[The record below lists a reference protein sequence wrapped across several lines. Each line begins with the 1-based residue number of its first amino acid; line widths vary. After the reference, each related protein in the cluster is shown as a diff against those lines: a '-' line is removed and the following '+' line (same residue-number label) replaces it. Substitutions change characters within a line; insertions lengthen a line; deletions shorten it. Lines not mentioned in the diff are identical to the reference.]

1 MFPRVIISTVS
12 DGTMWFPGRS
22 RISSQQ
28 KKAEI
33 ENGSSNDRDGTAGT
47 TGTGAKLIVC
57 HGTFGPALLGTAFG
71 KDATIFRQK
80 EFSNCGMAEIV

>member
-1 MFPRVIISTVS
+1 MVFLVDR
-12 DGTMWFPGRS
+12 
-22 RISSQQ
+22 SSQQ

-33 ENGSSNDRDGTAGT
+33 ENSSSNDRDGTSTAGT

-57 HGTFGPALLGTAFG
+57 HGTLGLTLLGTAFG

-80 EFSNCGMAEIV
+80 EFPNCGMTEIVVWDENKKIASS

>member
-1 MFPRVIISTVS
+1 
-12 DGTMWFPGRS
+12 MWFS
-22 RISSQQ
+22 WQIVHFIAA

-33 ENGSSNDRDGTAGT
+33 ENSSSNDRDGTAGT

-71 KDATIFRQK
+71 KDATTIFRQK
-80 EFSNCGMAEIV
+80 EFPNCEMAEIVVWDENKKIASS